1 MSASF
6 ILFDLDNT
14 LYPASA
20 GVLKEMNRRIAW
32 FVAEYFGVDFDEA
45 EGMRKGKAAMF
56 GTTLQWLRI
65 CHGLYDPEPF
75 IQMVHPANMNEWVSP
90 DAELREFLLNL
101 PVDYALFTNSPREH
115 ALRTLDA
122 LGVSD
127 LFPRIW
133 DLRRLGYRGK
143 PHRDS
148 YERIL
153 GDLGLRAGEALLVDD
168 SQANIRG
175 FEKLGGRVLHVQD
188 MPVSHWKNQLG
199 EILRI

>member
-14 LYPASA
+14 LYPAST

-32 FVAEYFGVDFDEA
+32 FVAEYFGVDIQEA

-75 IQMVHPANMNEWVSP
+75 IERVHPTNMNEWVLP
-90 DAELREFLLNL
+90 DTELREFLLNL
-101 PVDYALFTNSPREH
+101 PVDYALFTNAPLEH

-122 LGVSD
+122 LGVAD

-143 PHRDS
+143 PHRES

-153 GDLGLRAGEALLVDD
+153 GDLGLQAGETLLVDD
-168 SQANIRG
+168 NQANIRG
-175 FEKLGGRVLHVQD
+175 FERLGGRVMHVQD
-188 MPVSHWKNQLG
+188 TMVSDWKNQLS
-199 EILRI
+199 EILGC